1 MKPESK
7 DWLRRFTRTI
17 FAVALTSVAVACQDP
32 PAVEV
37 ESEDAI
43 VARCTAMA
51 TALANAQPAPEPPE
65 HRETTDLCTSAADHA
80 SVEAYIDAVIAETG
94 VDGLEVE

>member
-1 MKPESK
+1 MKPESQ
-7 DWLRRFTRTI
+7 DWLRRFNRTI
-17 FAVALTSVAVACQDP
+17 FAVALTGAVACQDP

-51 TALANAQPAPEPPE
+51 TALANSKPAPEPPE